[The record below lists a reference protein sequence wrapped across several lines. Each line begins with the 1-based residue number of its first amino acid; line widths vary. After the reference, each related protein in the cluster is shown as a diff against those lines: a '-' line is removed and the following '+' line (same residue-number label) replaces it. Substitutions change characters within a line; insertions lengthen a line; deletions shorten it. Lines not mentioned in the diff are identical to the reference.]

1 MASYRNIS
9 MDFWT
14 DSKVVDDF
22 TPEDRYIYL
31 YCMTNPHT
39 NLCGCYEVSIKQI
52 ANETGY
58 NNDSV
63 ERLLKRLDSAHNVI
77 RYSAQTKELLIL
89 NWCRYNWSTS
99 EKLNK
104 PLLGEIRKVKNDRFR
119 EYLAARYNE
128 RSTVTAQYNAAEE
141 DRPEVPR
148 HKHGAHG
155 WVRLTEEE
163 YARLIDDL
171 GEEELTRCIDYIDE
185 SAQMHGNKNKWRD
198 WNLVIRKCSRE
209 RWGIRGGNG
218 LAYPNAEVFKG
229 GIAKLGPTINL
240 WVTCLPEIDFWTGQQ
255 AVVKLV
261 RECKFPP
268 TIAEFKEKAEKV
280 QAEVRARI
288 DQAWNYLKLDM
299 DFGKTPE
306 EAVARLSEGTDIRR
320 VIEAMGGP
328 SRLIATGERTF
339 GDGTVKTYEYYN
351 YDGFKSAYET
361 IIRQTSALNSGPRKA
376 VGPGMKQIGG
386 KT

>member
-1 MASYRNIS
+1 M
-9 MDFWT
+9 
-14 DSKVVDDF
+14 
-22 TPEDRYIYL
+22 
-31 YCMTNPHT
+31 
-39 NLCGCYEVSIKQI
+39 Q
-52 ANETGY
+52 
-58 NNDSV
+58 
-63 ERLLKRLDSAHNVI
+63 
-77 RYSAQTKELLIL
+77 
-89 NWCRYNWSTS
+89 
-99 EKLNK
+99 
-104 PLLGEIRKVKNDRFR
+104 RF
-119 EYLAARYNE
+119 
-128 RSTVTAQYNAAEE
+128 
-141 DRPEVPR
+141 
-148 HKHGAHG
+148 
-155 WVRLTEEE
+155 
-163 YARLIDDL
+163 
-171 GEEELTRCIDYIDE
+171 
-185 SAQMHGNKNKWRD
+185 
-198 WNLVIRKCSRE
+198 SR
-209 RWGIRGGNG
+209 
-218 LAYPNAEVFKG
+218 A

-299 DFGKTPE
+299 DLGKTPE
-306 EAVARLSEGTDIRR
+306 EAVARLPEGTDIRR

>member
-1 MASYRNIS
+1 
-9 MDFWT
+9 
-14 DSKVVDDF
+14 
-22 TPEDRYIYL
+22 
-31 YCMTNPHT
+31 MTH
-39 NLCGCYEVSIKQI
+39 
-52 ANETGY
+52 
-58 NNDSV
+58 
-63 ERLLKRLDSAHNVI
+63 
-77 RYSAQTKELLIL
+77 KEM
-89 NWCRYNWSTS
+89 S
-99 EKLNK
+99 EIFAVML
-104 PLLGEIRKVKNDRFR
+104 
-119 EYLAARYNE
+119 
-128 RSTVTAQYNAAEE
+128 
-141 DRPEVPR
+141 
-148 HKHGAHG
+148 
-155 WVRLTEEE
+155 
-163 YARLIDDL
+163 
-171 GEEELTRCIDYIDE
+171 
-185 SAQMHGNKNKWRD
+185 
-198 WNLVIRKCSRE
+198 
-209 RWGIRGGNG
+209 

-299 DFGKTPE
+299 G
-306 EAVARLSEGTDIRR
+306 L
-320 VIEAMGGP
+320 EAMGGP

>member
-1 MASYRNIS
+1 
-9 MDFWT
+9 
-14 DSKVVDDF
+14 
-22 TPEDRYIYL
+22 
-31 YCMTNPHT
+31 MTH
-39 NLCGCYEVSIKQI
+39 
-52 ANETGY
+52 
-58 NNDSV
+58 
-63 ERLLKRLDSAHNVI
+63 
-77 RYSAQTKELLIL
+77 KEM
-89 NWCRYNWSTS
+89 S
-99 EKLNK
+99 EIFAVML
-104 PLLGEIRKVKNDRFR
+104 
-119 EYLAARYNE
+119 
-128 RSTVTAQYNAAEE
+128 
-141 DRPEVPR
+141 
-148 HKHGAHG
+148 
-155 WVRLTEEE
+155 
-163 YARLIDDL
+163 
-171 GEEELTRCIDYIDE
+171 
-185 SAQMHGNKNKWRD
+185 
-198 WNLVIRKCSRE
+198 
-209 RWGIRGGNG
+209 
-218 LAYPNAEVFKG
+218 LAYPNAEVFNG

-299 DFGKTPE
+299 GLGKTPE
-306 EAVARLSEGTDIRR
+306 EAVARLPEGTDIRR

>member
-1 MASYRNIS
+1 
-9 MDFWT
+9 
-14 DSKVVDDF
+14 
-22 TPEDRYIYL
+22 
-31 YCMTNPHT
+31 MTH
-39 NLCGCYEVSIKQI
+39 
-52 ANETGY
+52 
-58 NNDSV
+58 
-63 ERLLKRLDSAHNVI
+63 
-77 RYSAQTKELLIL
+77 KEM
-89 NWCRYNWSTS
+89 S
-99 EKLNK
+99 EIFAVML
-104 PLLGEIRKVKNDRFR
+104 
-119 EYLAARYNE
+119 
-128 RSTVTAQYNAAEE
+128 
-141 DRPEVPR
+141 
-148 HKHGAHG
+148 
-155 WVRLTEEE
+155 
-163 YARLIDDL
+163 
-171 GEEELTRCIDYIDE
+171 
-185 SAQMHGNKNKWRD
+185 
-198 WNLVIRKCSRE
+198 
-209 RWGIRGGNG
+209 

-339 GDGTVKTYEYYN
+339 GDGTVKTYEYYSVRTMRRAARLLC
-351 YDGFKSAYET
+351 KTAYLVLSV
-361 IIRQTSALNSGPRKA
+361 RNLQRRDAAARSHVGAHPLQVRKA
-376 VGPGMKQIGG
+376 LQIPDEFRGG
-386 KT
+386 RLHLQLPFLRRAGRSGL